1 MWEIEVLEAKLEE
14 LKEELNNP
22 EYQSDYS
29 KLTEVQSE
37 IDSVEEEL
45 MEEMELW
52 EHLMNEMNGN
62 ED

>member
-1 MWEIEVLEAKLEE
+1 MENEE

-52 EHLMNEMNGN
+52 ENLMNEMNGN